1 MNNYNKKPLVGFF
14 PLFYNLAETGR
25 AILVAKRYIELGGE
39 VIFFSHG
46 GEYEYLARELGY
58 KIIQLDPLF
67 TEESIK
73 RIVSI
78 NRRERKGIA
87 YTETFLRES
96 VKNEVLAYKETGV
109 NMIVSFVNMP
119 SSISARAAKIP
130 LVCIGPGP
138 GSFYVS
144 YPDYFENTIT
154 RFIPKYFKIQF
165 LNWSFAYGKKSL
177 KPFNKVAREYNL
189 KPFKCSMEAT
199 RGDVTLITNFLEF
212 INVFPNQQEFPDEDY
227 VGIILLEDLFLKKF
241 PEENTNQIN
250 NEIEAHI
257 KRPGRSILLTMGSS
271 GDKQLFLNI
280 LQALNKTRYNVIAV
294 YANILR
300 ENEIPKLNDNIL
312 MKKFVPSI
320 EKVNQ
325 MVDLAVI
332 HGGQGTVYTAA
343 YAGKPVIGFPMQF
356 EQHLN
361 LEKMVGHGT
370 GLMLS
375 KKYYKEK
382 NLHDAIKKIF
392 DNYDVYLN
400 NAKKLAKKI
409 PMPEG
414 DRNSALRLVDILKQ
428 YKNNQK

>member
-1 MNNYNKKPLVGFF
+1 MNDYSKKPIVGFF

-25 AILVAKRYIELGGE
+25 AILVAKRYVELGGE
-39 VIFFSHG
+39 VVFFSHG
-46 GEYEYLARELGY
+46 GEYEQLARELGY
-58 KIIQLDPLF
+58 KIIQLDPIF

-78 NRRERKGIA
+78 NRREKKGIA
-87 YTETFLRES
+87 YAEDFLRES
-96 VKNEVLAYKETGV
+96 VKNEVLAYKKTGIS
-109 NMIVSFVNMP
+109 MIISFVNM
-119 SSISARAAKIP
+119 SCSISARVAKIP
-130 LVCIGPGP
+130 LVCITPGV
-138 GSFYVS
+138 GTFYVS
-144 YPDYFENTIT
+144 YPDYFENSIT

-165 LNWSFAYGKKSL
+165 LNWDFAHGKKFL

-189 KPFKCSMEAT
+189 KPFRCSAEVT
-199 RGDVTLITNFLEF
+199 RGDVNLATNFLEF
-212 INVFPNQQEFPDEDY
+212 INIFPNQQEFPDKDY
-227 VGIILLEDLFLKKF
+227 VGIILLDELFSKKF
-241 PEENTNQIN
+241 PEEKTSQIN
-250 NEIEAHI
+250 KEIENHL

-300 ENEIPKLNDNIL
+300 ENEIPDLNDNIL

-320 EKVNQ
+320 EKANQ

-356 EQHLN
+356 EQHLH
-361 LEKMVGHGT
+361 LEKMVGHGA

-382 NLHDAIKKIF
+382 NLLEAITKIF
-392 DNYDVYLN
+392 DNYDEYLT